1 MTIDQITPVEAVFNL
16 APRCITSFPI
26 SIHREAHKISRGA
39 LDARTHLQHFDS
51 YKEFRSHSAGP
62 YGNFFAICWPGSNV
76 SRTKLAA
83 EMIETL
89 WIYDDVAESLP
100 HSSALQTH
108 ANLRNCLTGEREK
121 TSQDV
126 VVQLFGSFKSRL
138 TRMDSKGAP
147 ALIDALRSYLDTYDS
162 QDGPPPTLREYIE
175 FRILNVGFGIMDIF
189 MQWTMGIRLDKTEV
203 VMSRNFYLS
212 AGRVMALTNDL
223 YSWEVERKESA
234 DRSWNAVPIL
244 MKQHIMEEKD
254 AVAVLKGLVVY
265 YEQETRRLGIEVR
278 ENSKQSRKMSRYV
291 DAMELMLGGNCFWS
305 STCPRYMPA

>member
-1 MTIDQITPVEAVFNL
+1 MTTGQITPIEAVFNL
-16 APRCITSFPI
+16 APQCITSFPI
-26 SIHREAHKISRGA
+26 SIHQKAHKISRGA
-39 LDARTHLQHFDS
+39 LDARTHLQNFDS

-76 SRTKLAA
+76 SRAKLAA
-83 EMIETL
+83 EIIETL

-126 VVQLFGSFKSRL
+126 VVQLFGNFKSRL

-175 FRILNVGFGIMDIF
+175 FRILNVGFGIMEIF

-203 VMSRNFYLS
+203 AMSRNFYLS

-244 MKQHIMEEKD
+244 MKQHIMEGKD

-278 ENSKQSRKMSRYV
+278 ENSKQSPKMSRYV
-291 DAMELMLGGNCFWS
+291 EAMELMLGGNCFWS